1 MTAKSVLRASRR
13 HFLMG
18 ASATLLSPVASY
30 AQQNSNAPEDMVFP
44 GAEKLVARTVMVPMR
59 DGVHLAT
66 DIYEP
71 KGHGPWPVV
80 LQRTPYGR
88 QQPYIYGLYAY
99 LVEAGF
105 TLVVQD
111 NRGRF
116 DSEGEYRPFVDDGR
130 DGYDTIEWVAAQSWA
145 TDKVGMIGMSAMGIA
160 AYLAAMETP
169 PHLAAGAVM
178 VARNPNQTASRFPG
192 GLYLENGAGE
202 WSKTVGV
209 AGGAMAVP
217 KIAAL
222 DDDDRR
228 MDIRQYDEKISV
240 PFIHLGGWYD
250 IHLQSTLDNF
260 ANFQTKA
267 AGPAR
272 GNQKLIMA
280 ASSHMG
286 AVEGLVFP
294 HDPGAPPF
302 IPPELVVRWF
312 EYWLKGV
319 ENGVMAEPPVR
330 YYLMGDTFDPAA
342 PGNAWRQDTQWPP
355 ATHPL
360 DLYLSGDGTL
370 QHSGAAEMASQT
382 YVYDPNDPITTVGGN
397 NLSMAS
403 GPLDQ
408 RPVSSRPDVLRFV
421 SDPLEAPLEIVG
433 RITADLWVSTD
444 AADTDFIVKLIDI
457 HPDGFEAL
465 VRDQGLR
472 LRHRNGGY
480 TQTRVEKDQPYQIT
494 VDLWSTALVL
504 NKGHRLGILVQS
516 SNWPRFERHTN
527 TWDPVANYGAA
538 VTAHNTIY
546 TGGARASKV
555 TLPIVSPR

>member
-18 ASATLLSPVASY
+18 ASAALLTPPASA
-30 AQQNSNAPEDMVFP
+30 AQQDINAPQDMVFP
-44 GAEKLVARTVMVPMR
+44 GADKLVARTVRVPMR

-71 KGHGPWPVV
+71 KGPGPWPVV

-116 DSEGEYRPFVDDGR
+116 DSEGEYHPFVDDAH
-130 DGYDTIEWVAAQSWA
+130 DGHDTIEWIAAQAWA
-145 TDKVGMIGMSAMGIA
+145 TDKVGIIGMSAMGIA

-209 AGGAMAVP
+209 AGGTTAVP

-228 MDIRQYDEKISV
+228 MDIRQYDEKIKV

-260 ANFQTKA
+260 VNFQTKGA
-267 AGPAR
+267 APAR

-286 AVEGLVFP
+286 AVEGTVFP
-294 HDPGAPPF
+294 GDPGAPPF
-302 IPPELVVRWF
+302 IPPELVIRWF

-319 ENGVMAEPPVR
+319 ENGVLDEPPVR
-330 YYLMGDTFDPAA
+330 YYLMGDTFDAAA
-342 PGNAWRQDTQWPP
+342 PGNVWRDGSQWPP
-355 ATHPL
+355 VTEPL
-360 DLYLSGDGTL
+360 DLYLSANGTL
-370 QHSGAAEMASQT
+370 QQSGAPVMDGQT
-382 YVYDPNDPITTVGGN
+382 YAYDPNDPITTVGGN

-408 RPVSSRPDVLRFV
+408 RPVSSRPDVLRFI
-421 SDPLEAPLEIVG
+421 SDPLEAPLEIIG
-433 RITADLWVSTD
+433 RIAADLWVSTD
-444 AADTDFIVKLIDI
+444 AEDTDFIVKLIDI

-480 TQTRVEKDQPYQIT
+480 TQARVEKDRPYQIT

-527 TWDPVANYGAA
+527 TWNPVANYGAA
-538 VTAHNTIY
+538 AIARNTIY

-555 TLPIVSPR
+555 TLPIATAR